1 MTLFW
6 LFLALLG
13 AMVVVMN
20 LAWAFQ
26 RQVGDSGWIDVFW
39 TFGTGCAG
47 AAAAL
52 WPMGEGT
59 SSKAR
64 QLLVSVLVLAWSL
77 RLGLYVAFRVA
88 RSGEDARYA
97 GFRRDWGGAYQARL
111 WLAIQPPALATA
123 QLCLSIAVAARAPG
137 GPLGARD
144 VLGAAILLTAILGE
158 ALADRQ
164 LARFKAGQHEKGAV
178 CDRGLWAWSR
188 HPNYF
193 FERLGWLAYPAIALD

>member
-13 AMVVVMN
+13 AMVVVIY

-26 RQVGDSGWIDVFW
+26 HQVGDSGWIDVFW

-52 WPMGEGT
+52 WPMGEG
-59 SSKAR
+59 SSPMAR
-64 QLLVSVLVLAWSL
+64 QLLVAVLVLAWSL
-77 RLGLYVAFRVA
+77 RLGLHVGFRV
-88 RSGEDARYA
+88 
-97 GFRRDWGGAYQARL
+97 DWGGAYQARL
-111 WLAIQPPALATA
+111 WLAIQPQALATA
-123 QLCLSIAVAARAPG
+123 LLCLSIAGAARAPG

-144 VLGAAILLTAILGE
+144 ILGAAILLTAILGE

-178 CDRGLWAWSR
+178 C
-188 HPNYF
+188 Y
-193 FERLGWLAYPAIALD
+193 